1 MEKDLEGSDRKL
13 AVTLF
18 WNLRKGLTEN
28 KKTLTQGTLRHRRH
42 SQLATLE
49 YQLMLLLKLSQ

>member
-1 MEKDLEGSDRKL
+1 MEKDFEGSDRKL

-18 WNLRKGLTEN
+18 WNLPKGLTEN
-28 KKTLTQGTLRHRRH
+28 KKTLSQGSQRHRRH

-49 YQLMLLLKLSQ
+49 YELMLLLQLSQ